1 MRPLLAFSHL
11 IDAINRRVGE
21 WVSWLVLVVVVISAG
36 NAIIRKFFHI
46 SSNAWLELQ
55 WYLFGASF
63 LLAAGYT
70 LLNNDHV
77 RLDILMEK
85 LPTRTQIK
93 IEIFGVI
100 FMLFP
105 MVFLILLPSWPMFV
119 ASYDT
124 LERSANSGGLL
135 LWPAKLLIPVGF
147 SLLFLAGV
155 SHLIK
160 CIGYLRGDCPDPRSK
175 NSEAQAEEEYTEQV
189 RLEAERRTEEAAR
202 LAALQHGERP

>member
-1 MRPLLAFSHL
+1 MRAMLVFSRF
-11 IDAINRRVGE
+11 IDAINRHVGE
-21 WVSWLVLVVVVISAG
+21 WVSWLTLLVVVISAG
-36 NAIIRKFFHI
+36 NAVIRKFLHV

-85 LPTRTQIK
+85 LPIRTQIK

-105 MVFLILLPSWPMFV
+105 MALLILIPSFPMFYESFV
-119 ASYDT
+119 SG
-124 LERSANSGGLL
+124 ERSANSGGLL

-147 SLLFLAGV
+147 ILLILAGV

-160 CIGYLRGDCPDPRSK
+160 CVGFLKGICPDPRIK
-175 NSEAQAEEEYTEQV
+175 NSEKQAEEEYTEQI
-189 RLEAERRTEEAAR
+189 RIEADKRTEAER
-202 LAALQHGERP
+202 LAALNQAERT